1 MSQNGNVISTRRLQ
15 DDDAID
21 ALLLAAF
28 KGDGEAKLVRAL
40 RDDGD
45 MTAEFV
51 TRDRGGRVI
60 AHVAFSAL
68 DVRSGEEAVKAAA
81 LAPLSVLPE
90 HQRRGVGD
98 DLTRHALSQLRDG
111 GVELVVVL
119 GHPAYY
125 PRFGFSELL
134 ARLLDAPYSG
144 SSFMALELVP
154 KVLGQT
160 RWHVK
165 YAPAFSRS

>member
-1 MSQNGNVISTRRLQ
+1 
-15 DDDAID
+15 
-21 ALLLAAF
+21 
-28 KGDGEAKLVRAL
+28 
-40 RDDGD
+40 
-45 MTAEFV
+45 
-51 TRDRGGRVI
+51 
-60 AHVAFSAL
+60 
-68 DVRSGEEAVKAAA
+68 VKAAA
-81 LAPLSVLPE
+81 LAPLSVLPG

-98 DLTRHALSQLRDG
+98 ELTRHALSQLRDS

-160 RWHVK
+160 RWRVK
-165 YAPAFSRS
+165 YAPAFSRP